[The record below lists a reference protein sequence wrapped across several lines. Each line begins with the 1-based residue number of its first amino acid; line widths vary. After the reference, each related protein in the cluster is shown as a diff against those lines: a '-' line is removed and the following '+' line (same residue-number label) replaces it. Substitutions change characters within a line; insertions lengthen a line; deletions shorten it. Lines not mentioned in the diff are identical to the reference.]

1 MGIPTNMPSPS
12 LSFADATIA
21 VLTAEGK
28 PLHYKEI
35 TQRALTQGL
44 IQTDGKTP
52 EATLNAILAVD
63 IKQKGQTSR
72 FARVKPGVFGLR
84 EWGLTGINGQIGN
97 ALESEDDRR
106 VRVPHFPLY
115 SEVRLVLPIWHGRL
129 RSQITGL
136 RSTISSLWGSPQ
148 SPVDWTNPDVWIPE
162 RLQAQDRELAEA
174 IWRKTNKCVNP
185 RHVYGHW
192 LLACTYSL
200 LTEADDGR
208 MLLTDVGQ
216 NFIGYPLGDT
226 VTSIDEQEGVLK
238 ILTIAAEKGTGR
250 RGDFVPEWADYLNRY
265 SRFGTDSTIKD
276 TLTRRLQNI
285 LDRGLLDKAGTTYSI
300 TDEGLSYLGK
310 TGGAED
316 TGIVGEVQEILELVK
331 RQKAGVRASM
341 QEVLET
347 MDPYAFEHLIKQ
359 LLEAMNYQKVMVT
372 SPSNDKG
379 VDVVA
384 DIELGITSVRE
395 VVQAKRQKT
404 NVQRPVLDAL
414 RGSLYRFQ
422 AVRGTII
429 TTGDFS
435 KGTVQ
440 VAFEPGAPPITLING
455 EKLIDLLIEYGLGVR
470 NRTIELLE
478 LDADAFVQVL
488 NEDAT

>member
-1 MGIPTNMPSPS
+1 MPGTL
-12 LSFADATIA
+12 LSFADATVA

-28 PLHYKEI
+28 PLHYREI

-63 IKQKGQTSR
+63 IKQKGQSSR
-72 FARVKPGVFGLR
+72 FAWVKPGVFGLR
-84 EWGLTGINGQIGN
+84 EWGLASISGQLGN
-97 ALESEDDRR
+97 AALESEDDRR

-115 SEVRLVLPIWHGRL
+115 SEVRLVLPIWQGHL

-148 SPVDWTNPDVWIPE
+148 SPVDWTDPDIWIPD
-162 RLQAQDRELAEA
+162 RLQGQDRELAEA
-174 IWRKTNKCVNP
+174 IWQKTGGRVNP

-192 LLACTYSL
+192 LLACTYGL
-200 LTEADDGR
+200 LAEADNGQMRLTEA
-208 MLLTDVGQ
+208 GQ
-216 NFIGYPLGDT
+216 DFIDYPMGDT

-285 LDRGLLDKAGTTYSI
+285 LDRGLLDKTGTTYSI
-300 TDEGLSYLGK
+300 TDEGLAYLGQ
-310 TGGAED
+310 TGGADD

-347 MDPYAFEHLIKQ
+347 MDPYAFEYLIKQ

-404 NVQRPVLDAL
+404 NIQRPVLDAL

-429 TTGDFS
+429 TTGNFS

-478 LDADAFVQVL
+478 LDADAFVQVP
-488 NEDAT
+488 NEDIV

>member
-1 MGIPTNMPSPS
+1 MSKTV

-21 VLTAEGK
+21 ILEAEGN
-28 PLHYKEI
+28 PLHYREI
-35 TQRALTQGL
+35 TRRALDQGL

-63 IKQKGQTSR
+63 IKQKGQDSR
-72 FARVKPGVFGLR
+72 FVRVKPGIFGLR
-84 EWGLTGINGQIGN
+84 AWGLPGIGGRSSTQ
-97 ALESEDDRR
+97 SEVDENPR
-106 VRVPHFPLY
+106 VRIPHFPLY
-115 SEVRLVLPIWHGRL
+115 SEVRSLLPIWHGRS

-148 SPVDWTNPDVWIPE
+148 SPVDWTKPDVWIPE
-162 RLQAQDRELAEA
+162 RLQGADRELAEA
-174 IWRKTNKCVNP
+174 VWQKTEGRVNP
-185 RHVYGHW
+185 RHIYGHW
-192 LLACTYSL
+192 LLACAYELLVDDGSGQML
-200 LTEADDGR
+200 LTEA
-208 MLLTDVGQ
+208 GQ
-216 NFIGYPLGDT
+216 DFIDHPAGDT
-226 VTSIDEQEGVLK
+226 VTSIDEQEGILK

-250 RGDFVPEWADYLNRY
+250 RGDFVPEWADYLKRY

-300 TDEGLSYLGK
+300 TDEGLAYLGH

-316 TGIVGEVQEILELVK
+316 TGTVGEVQEILELVK
-331 RQKAGVRASM
+331 QQKATVRASM
-341 QEVLET
+341 QELLET
-347 MDPYAFEHLIKQ
+347 MDPIAFEHLIKQ
-359 LLEAMNYQKVMVT
+359 LLEAMNYQNVVVT
-372 SPSNDKG
+372 NPSNDKG

-404 NVQRPVLDAL
+404 NIQRPVLDAL

-429 TTGDFS
+429 TTGNFS

-440 VAFEPGAPPITLING
+440 VAFEAGAPPITLING

-478 LDADAFVQVL
+478 LDADAFVQVS
-488 NEDAT
+488 EDEPE

>member
-1 MGIPTNMPSPS
+1 MPTTA
-12 LSFADATIA
+12 LSFADATVA
-21 VLTAEGK
+21 VLTAEGS
-28 PLHYKEI
+28 PLHYREI
-35 TQRALTQGL
+35 TQRALAQGL

-63 IKQKGQTSR
+63 IKQRSQDSR
-72 FARVKPGVFGLR
+72 FVRVKPGVFGLR
-84 EWGLTGINGQIGN
+84 AWGLSGMSAQLIEAHEVEEN
-97 ALESEDDRR
+97 RR
-106 VRVPHFPLY
+106 VRVPHFPPY
-115 SEVRLVLPIWHGRL
+115 SEVRLVLPIWHGRS

-136 RSTISSLWGSPQ
+136 RSTLASLWGSPQ

-162 RLQAQDRELAEA
+162 RLGGADQELAEA
-174 IWRKTNKCVNP
+174 VWQKTEGRVNP

-192 LLACTYSL
+192 LLACAYGL
-200 LTEADDGR
+200 LADDGSGQ
-208 MLLTDVGQ
+208 MLLTPAGQ
-216 NFIGYPLGDT
+216 DFIDQPQGDT
-226 VTSIDEQEGVLK
+226 VTLIDEQEGVLR

-250 RGDFVPEWADYLNRY
+250 RGDFVPEWAEYLNRY

-285 LDRGLLDKAGTTYSI
+285 LDRGLLSKAGTTYSI
-300 TDEGLSYLGK
+300 TDEGLAYLGH

-316 TGIVGEVQEILELVK
+316 TGTAGAVQEILELVK
-331 RQKAGVRASM
+331 RQKVAVRASM
-341 QEVLET
+341 QELLET

-359 LLEAMNYQKVMVT
+359 LLEAMNYQNVTVT

-395 VVQAKRQKT
+395 VVQVKRQKT
-404 NVQRPVLDAL
+404 NIQRPILDAL

-429 TTGDFS
+429 TTGNYS

-440 VAFEPGAPPITLING
+440 VAFEAGATPITLING
-455 EKLIDLLIEYGLGVR
+455 EKLVDLLSEYSLGVR
-470 NRTIELLE
+470 NRTIYLLE
-478 LDADAFVQVL
+478 LDADAFVQLHDENIAENAV
-488 NEDAT
+488 